1 MKLSYGVKGDL
12 KRIFLLAWPAILQEG
27 LSVVVSYVDTAMVGA
42 LGAHASAAVGLT
54 VSVVWLIGG
63 IAIALGI
70 GILAVCAQADGAGD
84 KERMQKAGQQAF
96 FLTFLVGGI
105 LTAVC
110 LAIAPFLPGWLGADM
125 EIRQD
130 AAMYFRI
137 ISMPLLFRTAVL
149 VFSSA
154 LRGVRDMKTP
164 MLVNLGINLVNIVL
178 NFLLIYPSRTW
189 RGITVPGAGWGI
201 KGAAAATAVSFAA
214 GGCLMFW
221 FYFRNRSFEIYRTGV
236 HFDKKVW
243 TDCMRIGIPV
253 AMERGV
259 LCLGYV
265 TFASLVAKLG
275 VIPFAAHSIALQA
288 EEAFYIPGYGFQ
300 SAASTL
306 VGNAVGE
313 KKEENVRRTAFLIG
327 GIASLLMTAAGIC
340 LFFCAGGLVGIFTP
354 DTEVVRLGA
363 KVLRI
368 VAVSEP
374 IYGILVI
381 LDGTFN
387 GMGDTKAPFVY
398 SLITMWGIRIGGAYI
413 MIHMFGLGLE
423 AVWVMMV
430 IDNVA
435 RCGLLLQR
443 FLRGKWKYRLNG

>member
-1 MKLSYGVKGDL
+1 
-12 KRIFLLAWPAILQEG
+12 
-27 LSVVVSYVDTAMVGA
+27 
-42 LGAHASAAVGLT
+42 
-54 VSVVWLIGG
+54 
-63 IAIALGI
+63 
-70 GILAVCAQADGAGD
+70 
-84 KERMQKAGQQAF
+84 
-96 FLTFLVGGI
+96 
-105 LTAVC
+105 
-110 LAIAPFLPGWLGADM
+110 
-125 EIRQD
+125 
-130 AAMYFRI
+130 
-137 ISMPLLFRTAVL
+137 MPLLFRTAVL